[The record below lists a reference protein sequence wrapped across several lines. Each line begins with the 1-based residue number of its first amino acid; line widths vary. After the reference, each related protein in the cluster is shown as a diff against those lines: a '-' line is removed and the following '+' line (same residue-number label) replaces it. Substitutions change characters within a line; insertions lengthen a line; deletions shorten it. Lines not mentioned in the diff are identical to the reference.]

1 MALNFPSTPSA
12 NDVYTDGNGI
22 VWEFDGVKWN
32 VATGTAYKTYS
43 GVKLKLSTSYNLT
56 STSTAVNFD
65 TEAFDTDSY
74 FSVTTPSRVTIA
86 KSGYY
91 RINASIF
98 SSSSGSSYTIS
109 IKKNGSTELASTT
122 IAPNQFSNFDEIIE
136 LVIGDYLQVYALDS
150 TSTGAL
156 TDNSVL
162 EVTRLGLPLG
172 TSIPKAESF
181 SGARAKLTSLY
192 NTTSSSTAI
201 SWNTTDFN
209 QNANAIG
216 SLYWNGASPSR
227 LTIYTTGYY
236 RLSSDL
242 AVGASEGVT
251 LILKKNGS
259 TNIDTV
265 SIPPSGG
272 ARIDETILLNIND
285 YIELYANDTTSN
297 GSILADSYF
306 EITRIGV

>member
-1 MALNFPSTPSA
+1 MALNFPSNPSI
-12 NDVYTDGNGI
+12 NDVYTDANAI

-32 VATGTAYKTYS
+32 VETGTAYKTYS

-56 STSTAVNFD
+56 SISSAVSFD
-65 TEAFDTDSY
+65 TEEFDTDTY
-74 FSVTTPSRVTIA
+74 FNLTNPSRVSIT

-91 RINASIF
+91 RINASVF
-98 SSSSGSSYTIS
+98 SSPNGSSYTIS
-109 IKKNGSTELASTT
+109 IKKNGSIELASTT

-136 LVIGDYLQVYALDS
+136 LVVGDYIEVYASDS
-150 TSTGAL
+150 SSTGAL
-156 TDNSVL
+156 TNNSVL

-172 TSIPKAESF
+172 TSIPRAESF
-181 SGARAKLTSLY
+181 SGARAKLTSVY
-192 NTTSSSTAI
+192 NVTSTSTAI
-201 SWNTTDFN
+201 NWNATDFN
-209 QNANAIG
+209 QNANASG
-216 SLYWNGASPSR
+216 SLYWSNSSPSR

-236 RLSSDL
+236 RLSCDL
-242 AVGASEGVT
+242 AIGPAQAVT
-251 LILKKNGS
+251 LVLKKNGS

-272 ARIDETILLNIND
+272 ARIDETVLLSIND
-285 YIELYANDTTSN
+285 YIELYANDVNST